1 MSIFEAVMIIS
12 FGVAWPTSLIKSWKS
27 RTAKGKSLPFMLII
41 VLGYLSGIVNKIIYS
56 RDIIII
62 FYVINLLMVLADV
75 VLYFRNRK
83 IDIAA
88 DLLQKH
94 Q

>member
-12 FGVAWPTSLIKSWKS
+12 FGVAWPNSLIKYWKS
-27 RTAKGKSLPFMLII
+27 KTAKGKSLPFMLII
-41 VLGYLSGIVNKIIYS
+41 VLGYLSGIVNKIVYS
-56 RDIIII
+56 RDIIIV

>member
-1 MSIFEAVMIIS
+1 MIIS

-27 RTAKGKSLPFMLII
+27 GTAKGKSLPFMLII
-41 VLGYLSGIVNKIIYS
+41 VIGYVSGIINKILYS

-62 FYVINLLMVLADV
+62 FYIINLFMVLADV

-83 IDIAA
+83 KDLASEELLNAA
-88 DLLQKH
+88 IKKG
-94 Q
+94 

>member
-1 MSIFEAVMIIS
+1 LSIFEAVMIIS

>member
-41 VLGYLSGIVNKIIYS
+41 VLGYLSGIVNKIVYS

>member
-27 RTAKGKSLPFMLII
+27 KTAKGKSLPFMLII
-41 VLGYLSGIVNKIIYS
+41 VLGYLSGIVNKIVYS
-56 RDIIII
+56 RDIIIV